1 MSTLATL
8 LERIT
13 DNKITR
19 AISHAIGYRRYLR
32 THDEKALEYAL
43 LTKKEIRVAFL
54 LGSLTAWKTENLYLA
69 MVSSPRFTPLIAITP
84 NFDDADADGLRRY
97 LRAKGYEFVELG
109 FKDKKVWQDMA
120 ADIVLYQKPYSYFV
134 ERGCFAYWRNADKLS
149 AYVPYAFN
157 TEIVS
162 WSLDSPLFRDAWKVF
177 FENPMCAAE
186 AAKAMRNGGRNIA
199 ITGLPVQDELMT
211 PAAERPDPWKQL
223 PHPAKRIIY
232 APHHSIEND
241 GGLNFSTFL
250 TLGEPMLAI
259 AKRYADRAQ
268 FAFKPHPLLRA
279 KIEKI
284 WGAERT
290 AAYYREWETLP
301 NCQFENGKY
310 DGLFA
315 HSDAMIHDCSSFT
328 IEYHYT
334 RRPVLYLVKESRHSA
349 TANSFCRMAYDLH
362 YKAAT
367 EAEIEHF
374 IESVVLGG
382 DDPLRPAR
390 DKFYSEQLV
399 PPGGQTACE
408 NIMTVLGAQ
417 STVLSAQFT
426 VNS

>member
-1 MSTLATL
+1 MSLPVSL
-8 LERIT
+8 LSHLT

-19 AISHAIGYRRYLR
+19 AISHAIGYRRYQR
-32 THDEKALEYAL
+32 THDEAALTDAL
-43 LTKKEIRVAFL
+43 RTKKEIRVAFL

-69 MVSSPRFTPLIAITP
+69 MAENPRFTPLIAITP
-84 NFDDADADGLRRY
+84 SLDAEDADGLRQY
-97 LRAKGYEFVELG
+97 LRGKGYSFVELG
-109 FKDKKVWQDMA
+109 FGDKGVWRSLA
-120 ADIVLYQKPYSYFV
+120 ADIILYQKPYSYFV

-157 TEIVS
+157 TAIAS

-177 FENPMCAAE
+177 FENSMCASE
-186 AAKAMRNGGRNIA
+186 AAKAMRNGGSNIA
-199 ITGLPVQDELMT
+199 ITGMPIQDQLMT
-211 PAAERPDPWKQL
+211 PAAELPDPWKPM

-232 APHHSIEND
+232 APHHSIEDD

-250 TLGEPMLAI
+250 TLGEPMLRMAH
-259 AKRYADRAQ
+259 KYADRVQ
-268 FAFKPHPLLRA
+268 FAFKPHPLLSA
-279 KIEKI
+279 KLEKL

-290 AAYYREWETLP
+290 DAYYREWETLP
-301 NCQFENGKY
+301 NSQFENGKY

-334 RRPVLYLVKESRHSA
+334 RRPALYLVKEGRNSSVS
-349 TANSFCRMAYDLH
+349 NSFYRMAFDLH
-362 YKAAT
+362 YKATT

-390 DKFYSEQLV
+390 DKFYAEQLV
-399 PPGGQTACE
+399 PPGSRAACE
-408 NIMTVLGAQ
+408 NIMLQLAG
-417 STVLSAQFT
+417 
-426 VNS
+426 NS